1 MKLKALYEKIYN
13 KVFSIGFFK
22 KLLSIP
28 GVEKL
33 LQYEV
38 MSYLVFGVLTTAVNF
53 VVFGAANALA
63 GKNYESLVLFTVGS
77 FDFKWLYLSNA
88 IAWLCAVT
96 FAYVTNRLF
105 VFESTASGAKAIV
118 KEIASFFGARLMSL
132 LLFDELLYA
141 VLLKFVLGNIGS
153 GVWIDKILVAV
164 LTVIFNYIAGKFVIF
179 KKKDKPE
186 KEQQQ

>member
-1 MKLKALYEKIYN
+1 MKLKALYEKIYS

-105 VFESTASGAKAIV
+105 VFESTASGAKTIV

-141 VLLKFVLGNIGS
+141 VLLKFVLGNIGG

>member
-1 MKLKALYEKIYN
+1 M
-13 KVFSIGFFK
+13 
-22 KLLSIP
+22 
-28 GVEKL
+28 
-33 LQYEV
+33 
-38 MSYLVFGVLTTAVNF
+38 
-53 VVFGAANALA
+53 
-63 GKNYESLVLFTVGS
+63 
-77 FDFKWLYLSNA
+77 
-88 IAWLCAVT
+88 
-96 FAYVTNRLF
+96 TNRLF

-141 VLLKFVLGNIGS
+141 VLLKFVLGNIGG